1 MFTVKTVVLN
11 VSKYFFKEC
20 HSCVN
25 HLKDHKRIAKKTVN
39 MSSS

>member
-1 MFTVKTVVLN
+1 MFTVKTVVL
-11 VSKYFFKEC
+11 KYFFKEC

-39 MSSS
+39 ISSS